1 MAIGELC
8 TRDVVTAEKEMS
20 IVVVARL
27 MRSYHVGD
35 VVVVERRGEL
45 VVPVGIV
52 TDRDIVV
59 ELIAEEVTLDA
70 VSVGDVMSYEL
81 VTVLENAD
89 VWETLELMRRK
100 GVRRIP
106 VINVAGALEGIVAVD
121 DLLELLAEELT
132 LLARVVSS
140 GKVLEGK
147 VSLS

>member
-70 VSVGDVMSYEL
+70 VSVCDVMSYEL
-81 VTVLENAD
+81 VTVLESAD

>member
-8 TRDVVTAEKEMS
+8 TREVVSAEKEMS
-20 IVVVARL
+20 IVAVARL
-27 MRSYHVGD
+27 MRRYHVGD

-59 ELIAEEVTLDA
+59 ELIAEEVALDA

-81 VTVLENAD
+81 VTVPEGTD

-106 VINVAGALEGIVAVD
+106 VINAAGALEGIVVVD
-121 DLLELLAEELT
+121 DLLEILAEELT
-132 LLARVVSS
+132 MLARVVSS
-140 GKVLEGK
+140 GQVLEGEK
-147 VSLS
+147 RRA